1 MSIAGLILL
10 ELAILAVLLIGVYV
24 YYKIHG
30 TKSDKSSESD
40 TPSESGNTVEKQL
53 VCPLCGKP
61 LRHFE
66 CDWEQ
71 RYEYSLTCDC
81 GYTITSSVWYNDLY
95 KEDDIDNIREICK
108 KPLDKIVK

>member
-1 MSIAGLILL
+1 MSITGVILL
-10 ELAILAVLLIGVYV
+10 ELAILAALLAGVSI

-30 TKSDKSSESD
+30 TKSDKSSESG
-40 TPSESGNTVEKQL
+40 SNVKKQL

-108 KPLDKIVK
+108 KPLDKIVNN